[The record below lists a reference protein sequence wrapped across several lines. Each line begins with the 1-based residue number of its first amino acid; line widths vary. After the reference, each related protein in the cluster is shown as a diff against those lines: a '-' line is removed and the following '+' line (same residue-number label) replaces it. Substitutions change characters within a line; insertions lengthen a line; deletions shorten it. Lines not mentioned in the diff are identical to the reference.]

1 MKTINKIIAAALI
14 VVIFTSNALANNSLT
29 NNDSSANTV
38 VDRYNV
44 NAQIKSIITKEAKS
58 TLNTSNS
65 EQIIVKVMLD
75 ETGKVFELKVFCN
88 NTELKEKLESKF
100 KSVSFKDFQEFTYYY
115 FKVSINKV

>member
-14 VVIFTSNALANNSLT
+14 AVIFTSNALATNNLA
-29 NNDSSANTV
+29 NNDSLTNTV
-38 VDRYNV
+38 VDRYHV
-44 NAQIKSIITKEAKS
+44 NAQIKSIITEEAKS
-58 TLNTSNS
+58 AVNTSNS
-65 EQIIVKVMLD
+65 EQIIVKMMLD

-88 NTELKEKLESKF
+88 NNELKEKLESKF